1 MEFDLCLLGAGSWDI
16 GKWEVKT
23 PGKPEG
29 GAGINRCNTRPPT
42 NSGPGCSHFI
52 QRASLRK
59 TPFYVRPGG
68 RRDRATVNNCEG
80 ANEFYCANWGC
91 ESMGTVHWEPPIHG
105 DLITLGRILGPA
117 GLTGGHRRGFLITE
131 PCMNFLCNLVRLKF
145 SNEGK
150 SFPGWEAGQSWGLWL
165 YQSGYNSGLLFT
177 VRLKVG
183 PIQSNSGHRAQF
195 SPSAT
200 RAYPRSHSAC
210 THPRPS
216 VHPNAFQALHY

>member
-1 MEFDLCLLGAGSWDI
+1 
-16 GKWEVKT
+16 
-23 PGKPEG
+23 
-29 GAGINRCNTRPPT
+29 
-42 NSGPGCSHFI
+42 
-52 QRASLRK
+52 
-59 TPFYVRPGG
+59 
-68 RRDRATVNNCEG
+68 
-80 ANEFYCANWGC
+80 
-91 ESMGTVHWEPPIHG
+91 MGTVHWEPPIHG

-183 PIQSNSGHRAQF
+183 PIQIGPTRGIGPNSVLVPREPNHAPIQPAYTPTQAPTQTPSRPYITNTSNFPPVSRVG
-195 SPSAT
+195 PSIKDEQDPLFNMIINSYRVLNST
-200 RAYPRSHSAC
+200 RPDLTSSCWLCYDIKPPYYEGIAVPEVTVQPKTTQLADGSKKE
-210 THPRPS
+210 TPD
-216 VHPNAFQALHY
+216 